1 MKLDT
6 SRWLNC
12 LPWAVRGP
20 IGWLC
25 CRVNREAL
33 NESWSHLVSWY
44 AAEYHLDW
52 RVKTKAITY
61 FLDCHFLWESNTC
74 TEFGLRWGTKAI
86 FLDST
91 RLRGACTNNYIFHGS
106 YKKRM
111 HIKVPER
118 HKIKENYKY
127 QKYQKRARSSL
138 KFLIKQRE

>member
-33 NESWSHLVSWY
+33 NESWSHTVSWY

-52 RVKTKAITY
+52 RVKTEAITY

-74 TEFGLRWGTKAI
+74 IEFELKLGTKEIILGQQSPKRRMHKQLHIYMALI
-86 FLDST
+86 
-91 RLRGACTNNYIFHGS
+91 
-106 YKKRM
+106 KKRM

-127 QKYQKRARSSL
+127 QS
-138 KFLIKQRE
+138 IKKAEE